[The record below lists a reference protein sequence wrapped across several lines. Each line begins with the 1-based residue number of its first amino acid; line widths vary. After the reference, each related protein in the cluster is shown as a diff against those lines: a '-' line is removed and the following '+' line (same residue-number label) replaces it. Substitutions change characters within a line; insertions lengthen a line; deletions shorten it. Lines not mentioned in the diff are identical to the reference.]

1 MKTTKLIRKKSQITA
16 AIGAIIDSLD
26 GSSTKDAPSIRA
38 VNEGLE
44 NKADKIA
51 VLDES
56 GEEVVKKID
65 LGFKMLEEEGNVT
78 KGQLIDRD
86 TKGVLYPETTWE
98 RIIDKPESITTGE
111 LDEICEG
118 ALTFKVSP
126 NMGIKIEES
135 EEQ

>member
-44 NKADKIA
+44 NKMDKVV
-51 VLDES
+51 VLDET
-56 GEEVVKKID
+56 GTEVVKKID
-65 LGFKMLEEEGNVT
+65 LGFKMFEEEGNVT

-86 TKGVLYPETTWE
+86 TMGVLYPETTWE
-98 RIIDKPESITTGE
+98 RIIDSPTAITTGE

-118 ALTFKVSP
+118 ALTLKVSP
-126 NMGIKIEES
+126 NMGLKIINGEGE
-135 EEQ
+135 

>member
-56 GEEVVKKID
+56 SEEVVKKID
-65 LGFKMLEEEGNVT
+65 LGFKMLEEEGNIT

-86 TKGVLYPETTWE
+86 TKGVFYPETTWE
-98 RIIDKPESITTGE
+98 RVVDKPESITTGE

-126 NMGIKIEES
+126 NMGLKIVGKGE
-135 EEQ
+135 